1 MRWGGRGKRMV
12 RKKLLRRGAV
22 VVLAVVAIAAV
33 GCARRGPLKVST
45 IQTGKSLNSDN
56 SVGEHTTRFK
66 GQDTIYV
73 AVLTEGPGAGTLSA
87 RWTYVGR
94 LVSEDSRKVS
104 YSDSAATEFHIKNS
118 SGFPPG
124 DYAVEVLL
132 DGKPVETRN
141 LKVEK

>member
-1 MRWGGRGKRMV
+1 
-12 RKKLLRRGAV
+12 
-22 VVLAVVAIAAV
+22 
-33 GCARRGPLKVST
+33 LKVST

>member
-1 MRWGGRGKRMV
+1 MV
-12 RKKLLRRGAV
+12 RQELLRFGAIV
-22 VVLAVVAIAAV
+22 VLVLAVIAAA
-33 GCARRGPLKVST
+33 CQPRGPLKVAT

-56 SVGEHTTRFK
+56 SVGGHTTRFR

-73 AVLTEGPGAGTLSA
+73 AVLTEGPGAGTLTA

-104 YSDSAATEFHIKNS
+104 YADSAATEFHIKNS

-124 DYAVEVLL
+124 DYAVEILL
-132 DGKPVETRN
+132 DGKSIETRN
-141 LKVEK
+141 LRVEKEK